1 MENRDQPAP
10 HFTSSTSSEIPV
22 RVSEYSGSNVKGG
35 DTASEADEVSMK
47 DILLSL
53 RQWYR
58 YLISKWLVIL
68 VAGLIGACIGLAYT
82 WAKKPVFVAATTF
95 VLESGEGG
103 GGMGQYAGLA
113 SMVGIDLG
121 GGSSGIF
128 QGDNIIELYKSRSM
142 IEKSLLSEIQYEGK
156 KQLLV
161 ERYVDVNQLRQAWS
175 ESPALKN
182 FQFNAAPDEK
192 SSRLQDSLISVI
204 VSDIN
209 ENYLKVEKPDKQLSI
224 IMVEVQARDE
234 FFAKV
239 FNEQIVK
246 NVNDFYV
253 QTKTKKSLDNV
264 AIIQQKT
271 DSVRTVMNGAIYS
284 AATIADATPNLNP
297 TRQVQRV
304 APQQRSQVT
313 VETNKA
319 ILSELVKNLE
329 MSKIAVL
336 KETPLIQIID
346 RPVFPLEMRKVSKA
360 KGVVLGFILVA
371 FLTGLILT
379 ARLFFKKIME

>member
-10 HFTSSTSSEIPV
+10 HFTSSASSEIPV